1 MTAIGLTPQ
10 EIWGSVAFM
19 CVIGLIYFGR
29 AILDAE
35 RAAESVKP
43 FRWGDT
49 PRRAEDEPLWASHP
63 ILAAATFLTVLLILE
78 LALQ

>member
-1 MTAIGLTPQ
+1 MTLGLTQQ
-10 EIWGSVAFM
+10 EFWGG
-19 CVIGLIYFGR
+19 VIFLCAVGLIYFGR

-49 PRRAEDEPLWASHP
+49 PRRSEDEPLWASHP
-63 ILAAATFLTVLLILE
+63 LLAAATFLTVLLVLK